1 MQLPIL
7 KNTSCSLLQRKE
19 SWMEMKA
26 EIVAMTAE
34 AIDKE
39 AIARGGEIL
48 KRGGLVAFQQ
58 RQFTVLEEMPW
69 ILWPLKRFMRPRD
82 VLLTIL

>member
-48 KRGGLVAFQQ
+48 KRGGLVAFPTE
-58 RQFTVLEEMPW
+58 TVYGLGGSPGPMAS
-69 ILWPLKRFMRPRD
+69 KRFMRPRD

>member
-1 MQLPIL
+1 MR
-7 KNTSCSLLQRKE
+7 NGSCAEPFGSTLGTHAAANIEKYKLQPAAAKRKLDGNE
-19 SWMEMKA
+19 KA

-48 KRGGLVAFQQ
+48 KRGGLVAF
-58 RQFTVLEEMPW
+58 PN
-69 ILWPLKRFMRPRD
+69 RD
-82 VLLTIL
+82 SLRSWEKCS